1 MPITQSIDALNRRR
15 RDEPRCIMK
24 IFHIAVH
31 VSTYLH
37 YPDFTL
43 VTETSLTTERE
54 AAMSGLGSLLSK
66 RKELDGAAQPN

>member
-1 MPITQSIDALNRRR
+1 
-15 RDEPRCIMK
+15 MK

-54 AAMSGLGSLLSK
+54 AAMSGTGEPIIK
-66 RKELDGAAQPN
+66 KEGIRWGGPT